1 MSSNNDLKKDFDSS
15 MGKVAKH
22 TLEDKWH
29 IVEFAGFFEFT
40 DAPFYTANS
49 LLDLD
54 KCPQAKENADRL
66 LECLKALQGFS
77 SEQIAQIRAWANT
90 PETNLMF
97 DYVAKNRL
105 LEAENERLKNVL
117 KEIGNTFKP
126 LELSMWDF
134 VDILRDKAKQAY
146 KEETKPDFNQN
157 SMLERFGE
165 LEDEFKVE

>member
-1 MSSNNDLKKDFDSS
+1 MKSEYRAKMCVDALKDLTTEQIEEL
-15 MGKVAKH
+15 KV
-22 TLEDKWH
+22 W
-29 IVEFAGFFEFT
+29 
-40 DAPFYTANS
+40 
-49 LLDLD
+49 
-54 KCPQAKENADRL
+54 
-66 LECLKALQGFS
+66 LKAES
-77 SEQIAQIRAWANT
+77 T
-90 PETNLMF
+90 TLMF
-97 DYVAKNRL
+97 DYISKNRL
-105 LEAENERLKNVL
+105 LETENERLKNSL